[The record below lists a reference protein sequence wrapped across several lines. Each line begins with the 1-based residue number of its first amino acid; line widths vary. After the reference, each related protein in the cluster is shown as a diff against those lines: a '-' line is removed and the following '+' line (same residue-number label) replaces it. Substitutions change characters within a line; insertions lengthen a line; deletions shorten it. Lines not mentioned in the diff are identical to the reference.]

1 MLLSLLCQAAKADA
15 LLSQLAETAAQE
27 RALLKE
33 CSDLLAH
40 AASLEVGEHFVAELP
55 WNFHVLATIL

>member
-1 MLLSLLCQAAKADA
+1 VLLFLLCQAAKADA

-33 CSDLLAH
+33 CSDLLAQD
-40 AASLEVGEHFVAELP
+40 ASLEVGEQFVA
-55 WNFHVLATIL
+55 